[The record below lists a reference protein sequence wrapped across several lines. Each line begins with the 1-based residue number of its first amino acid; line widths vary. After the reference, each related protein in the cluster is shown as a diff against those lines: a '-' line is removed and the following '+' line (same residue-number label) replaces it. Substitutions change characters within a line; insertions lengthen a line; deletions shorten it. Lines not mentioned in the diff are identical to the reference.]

1 MFRTILNELKFAAR
15 GLRKNPAYAAVAI
28 LTLALGIGA
37 NAAIFSV
44 VDALVLNPLPLPNL
58 NRLVK
63 VWESAPSRGVDHNEL
78 AVANFADFAAQSN
91 SFEHIGAYA
100 FWSVNV
106 SGLDVP
112 ERVQGMLVTS
122 GFFPALGVQPKIGRL
137 FLSSEQTTGQDHEV
151 ILSYG
156 YWQTHFASDSQIL
169 GKSLTLNGVARTVV
183 GVMPANFNF
192 PPGAQ
197 LWSPYPLVTD
207 TPSARRSHFL
217 YSVGLLK
224 PRVSVAQAQAELS
237 GIAARLE
244 QQYPQTNNGWRAA
257 VIPLV
262 ADVTRD
268 YRLALVVLLSAVGF
282 LLLIACANIANLMLV
297 RTAAR
302 RREFAIRF
310 ALGAGKLRVIR
321 QLLTESMLLSVFG
334 GAAGILLALW
344 GVKLLPRLFPADVTE
359 FIAGANHIALDYR
372 ALAFTFALVIVT
384 GIIFGLAPAFTASR
398 FDVNGVLKESALAA
412 GGAGSQHRVRNMFVV
427 AQISLALILL
437 IGTGLMIKSFV
448 RLLEVNPGF
457 RTDHVLT
464 MQLLL
469 PRAKYKQDAQTI
481 AFYQQLLDRV
491 RAVPGVDSAA
501 AVDTLPLSGS
511 NSTSGILV
519 EGHSAPAAGEIN
531 EVNYRTITAGYFQ
544 TLGIPL
550 VEGRGI
556 SETDT
561 ATAPKVILINQAA
574 AQKFFAGQDPVGT
587 HVRFDDQAAADPS
600 LTVVGVVANIHNEL
614 SGNPKPEIYVPEAQ
628 VAEREMT
635 LTIRTAAPPLA
646 ITSAVREQI
655 AAIDK
660 DQPIAHVATFDEVRS
675 QSVFTS
681 RISALLLGIFAA
693 IALLLA
699 GIGVYGVI
707 SYAVSQRM
715 REIGIRVALGAQRGN
730 IISLVVGQGLRLVA
744 VGIAIGLIGAIALTR
759 LMASLLFNVQATD
772 PVTFIGITA
781 LLVAVSLFACFV
793 PARRA
798 MQADPITALR
808 HD

>member
-344 GVKLLPRLFPADVTE
+344 EVKLLRATFPRRRHRIHRRRESHRARLSRARFHIRARHRHRNYLRPR
-359 FIAGANHIALDYR
+359 AGIHRVAFRRQRRPERKRARGRRGRQPTSRSQHVCRRANFSSSHPSHRHRTHDQKFR
-372 ALAFTFALVIVT
+372 ALT
-384 GIIFGLAPAFTASR
+384 
-398 FDVNGVLKESALAA
+398 
-412 GGAGSQHRVRNMFVV
+412 
-427 AQISLALILL
+427 
-437 IGTGLMIKSFV
+437 
-448 RLLEVNPGF
+448 
-457 RTDHVLT
+457 
-464 MQLLL
+464 
-469 PRAKYKQDAQTI
+469 
-481 AFYQQLLDRV
+481 
-491 RAVPGVDSAA
+491 
-501 AVDTLPLSGS
+501 
-511 NSTSGILV
+511 
-519 EGHSAPAAGEIN
+519 
-531 EVNYRTITAGYFQ
+531 
-544 TLGIPL
+544 
-550 VEGRGI
+550 
-556 SETDT
+556 
-561 ATAPKVILINQAA
+561 
-574 AQKFFAGQDPVGT
+574 
-587 HVRFDDQAAADPS
+587 
-600 LTVVGVVANIHNEL
+600 
-614 SGNPKPEIYVPEAQ
+614 
-628 VAEREMT
+628 
-635 LTIRTAAPPLA
+635 
-646 ITSAVREQI
+646 
-655 AAIDK
+655 
-660 DQPIAHVATFDEVRS
+660 RS
-675 QSVFTS
+675 QSWLPHRS
-681 RISALLLGIFAA
+681 RPYHAA
-693 IALLLA
+693 IA
-699 GIGVYGVI
+699 
-707 SYAVSQRM
+707 S
-715 REIGIRVALGAQRGN
+715 
-730 IISLVVGQGLRLVA
+730 
-744 VGIAIGLIGAIALTR
+744 
-759 LMASLLFNVQATD
+759 
-772 PVTFIGITA
+772 
-781 LLVAVSLFACFV
+781 
-793 PARRA
+793 ARK
-798 MQADPITALR
+798 I
-808 HD
+808 

>member
-1 MFRTILNELKFAAR
+1 M
-15 GLRKNPAYAAVAI
+15 
-28 LTLALGIGA
+28 
-37 NAAIFSV
+37 
-44 VDALVLNPLPLPNL
+44 
-58 NRLVK
+58 
-63 VWESAPSRGVDHNEL
+63 
-78 AVANFADFAAQSN
+78 
-91 SFEHIGAYA
+91 
-100 FWSVNV
+100 
-106 SGLDVP
+106 
-112 ERVQGMLVTS
+112 
-122 GFFPALGVQPKIGRL
+122 
-137 FLSSEQTTGQDHEV
+137 
-151 ILSYG
+151 
-156 YWQTHFASDSQIL
+156 
-169 GKSLTLNGVARTVV
+169 
-183 GVMPANFNF
+183 
-192 PPGAQ
+192 
-197 LWSPYPLVTD
+197 
-207 TPSARRSHFL
+207 
-217 YSVGLLK
+217 
-224 PRVSVAQAQAELS
+224 
-237 GIAARLE
+237 
-244 QQYPQTNNGWRAA
+244 
-257 VIPLV
+257 
-262 ADVTRD
+262 
-268 YRLALVVLLSAVGF
+268 
-282 LLLIACANIANLMLV
+282 
-297 RTAAR
+297 
-302 RREFAIRF
+302 
-310 ALGAGKLRVIR
+310 
-321 QLLTESMLLSVFG
+321 
-334 GAAGILLALW
+334 
-344 GVKLLPRLFPADVTE
+344 
-359 FIAGANHIALDYR
+359 
-372 ALAFTFALVIVT
+372 
-384 GIIFGLAPAFTASR
+384 
-398 FDVNGVLKESALAA
+398 
-412 GGAGSQHRVRNMFVV
+412 
-427 AQISLALILL
+427 
-437 IGTGLMIKSFV
+437 
-448 RLLEVNPGF
+448 
-457 RTDHVLT
+457 
-464 MQLLL
+464 
-469 PRAKYKQDAQTI
+469 
-481 AFYQQLLDRV
+481 LDRV

-600 LTVVGVVANIHNEL
+600 LTVVGVIANIHNEL

-635 LTIRTAAPPLA
+635 LTIRTAAPLLA